1 LDTIFG
7 APVTSIA
14 LTLFIIFAIIVIFLA
29 YIIARNSI
37 LVRMAFR
44 NVIRRPARAGLII
57 SGLMLATAIISIAF
71 TTGDSVT
78 YSIKNEATSALREL
92 DMFITID
99 EESELWANQP
109 LPEYF
114 DEKLYQE
121 IKAEFEADPDVESTL
136 ADLSKTVAVINATR
150 RQFEIN
156 ATMIGVD
163 EQNSTKFE
171 ALYDELNQPLEISDL
186 GPNEIFIDIEGAE
199 ALEAEVGD
207 EIQIALG
214 PNQLTPFI
222 LKGIS
227 EGYYFKGRGSSIAIM
242 MPLKRAQDLL
252 GEEGFLSGV
261 LITNNGDP
269 YEGVKYSDGIEE
281 RLGDSE
287 VLKSNGLKIVP
298 IKADL
303 VELANSIGSLFVTFF
318 TTFGLFS
325 IGVGLLLIFLIFS
338 MLAAER
344 KSEMGMARAV
354 GMQRQQLIR
363 LFMLEGAIY
372 GLGSAII
379 GVLAGIGIG
388 LLLIVA
394 ASNIFS
400 GSSDDFNLSGN
411 VSSISVLTSFL
422 LGAVITF
429 ATVFF
434 ASWKISKLNI
444 VRAIRDIP
452 DPQGTGR
459 TKSNLIWSLIL
470 TIGGILLV
478 ISSFSSNQFPAFI
491 FGLAII
497 PIGLSLFFRWLGL
510 SQNIVLTGAGVVL
523 VVIFVLP
530 ASIWDSLNENWTDN
544 FASFFITGTFLV
556 TGAVLIFMN
565 NNKPVLAF
573 FVNTLGRIKSIAPIV
588 KSAVSYP
595 LRYGFRT
602 GLSVAMFS
610 VVIFAVLVN
619 SMVVEGFNSLLD
631 DRERFAGGYD
641 TIGYVLSDL
650 NPIKNI
656 EEKIDSTEELSFIT
670 DVSTF
675 RTVSDTEGLV
685 VDSNQTDF
693 ITTNITGVDNGFME
707 SNKFRI
713 SLATEKYIT
722 ENGFDSKAVWEDL
735 KNNPGL
741 AVVDSGMIPTKNS
754 FAFDSENDNL
764 TLDVEELF
772 IENDFMNEVK
782 VTIRDLESGS
792 EYEVTVIGV
801 LDQFTDNGPILPSGI
816 FTSQKFLFDRTGINS
831 DATRYLFR
839 VEENYPD
846 PSVAIESGLFE
857 HAIQTLDLEETLI
870 ELQSQQRSFF
880 DLLTGFMLLGLV
892 VGIVSLGVIS
902 ARAVVER
909 RHAIGVMRAIG
920 FSKRNVLLTF
930 IGESS
935 FIGIMGILIGI
946 ILGIVTGINVM
957 ADIRDSADPDIKTII
972 PWVKFALIG
981 IGAYLMSLIT
991 TLIPALQASE
1001 VAPAEA
1007 LRYE

>member
-1 LDTIFG
+1 
-7 APVTSIA
+7 
-14 LTLFIIFAIIVIFLA
+14 
-29 YIIARNSI
+29 
-37 LVRMAFR
+37 MAFR
-44 NVIRRPARAGLII
+44 NVIRRPARAGLIM

-78 YSIKNEATSALREL
+78 YSIKNAATSSLREL
-92 DMFITID
+92 DMFISID
-99 EESELWANQP
+99 EESQLWENQP

-114 DEKLYQE
+114 DENLYQQ
-121 IKAEFEADPDVESTL
+121 ISTEFEADPGVESVL
-136 ADLSKTVAVINATR
+136 AAIDKTVAVINATR

-163 EQNSTKFE
+163 EQNSTNFE

-186 GPNEIFIDIEGAE
+186 GPNEIFIDVAGAE
-199 ALEAEVGD
+199 ALEAKVGD

-222 LKGIS
+222 VKGIS
-227 EGYYFKGRGSSIAIM
+227 EGYYFKTQGSSITIM
-242 MPLKRAQDLL
+242 MPLKRAQELL
-252 GEEGFLSGV
+252 GEEGSLFGV
-261 LITNNGDP
+261 LITNVGDP

-281 RLGDSE
+281 RLGESE
-287 VLKSNGLKIVP
+287 VLKSNGLKLVP

-303 VELANSIGSLFVTFF
+303 VELANRIGSLFVTFF

-400 GSSDDFNLSGN
+400 GNSNDFNLSGN
-411 VSSISVLTSFL
+411 VSFISALTSFL

-434 ASWKISKLNI
+434 ASWKISNLNI

-459 TKSNLIWSLIL
+459 TKSNLIWSLVL
-470 TIGGILLV
+470 TIGGAILV
-478 ISSFSSNQFPAFI
+478 GTSFSNNQFPAFI
-491 FGLAII
+491 FGLALI
-497 PIGLSLFFRWLGL
+497 PIGLSLLFRWIGL
-510 SQNIVLTGAGVVL
+510 AQSIVLTGAGVVL
-523 VVIFVLP
+523 VIIFVLP
-530 ASIWDSLNENWTDN
+530 ASVWDSLNENWTDN

-565 NNKPVLAF
+565 NNKPILAF

-619 SMVVEGFNSLLD
+619 SMVVEGFNNLLND
-631 DRERFAGGYD
+631 TERFAGGYD
-641 TIGYVLSDL
+641 TVGYVLSDL
-650 NPIKNI
+650 NPIQDI
-656 EEKIDSTEELSFIT
+656 QSKIDSTEELSFVT
-670 DVSTF
+670 EVSTF
-675 RTVSDTEGLV
+675 RTVRDTEGLAL
-685 VDSNQTDF
+685 DSNQTDF
-693 ITTNITGVDNGFME
+693 ISTNITGIDDNFME

-713 SLATEKYIT
+713 SLATEKYVT
-722 ENGFDSKAVWEDL
+722 ETGFDAKAVWADL
-735 KNNPGL
+735 KNNPGF

-754 FAFDSENDNL
+754 FAFDPDSDNL
-764 TLDVEELF
+764 VLNVNELF
-772 IENDFMNEVK
+772 IENDVMEEVK
-782 VTIRDLESGS
+782 VTIRDLESGN

-801 LDQFTDNGPILPSGI
+801 LDQFLDNGPILPSGI
-816 FTSQKFLFDRTGINS
+816 FTSQQFLFEKTGINS

-839 VEENYPD
+839 VEDGYTD
-846 PSVAIESGLFE
+846 PSASIESGLFE
-857 HAIQTLDLEETLI
+857 HAIQTIDLEETLTEI
-870 ELQSQQRSFF
+870 QSQQRSFF

-920 FSKRNVLLTF
+920 FSKRSVLLTF

-946 ILGIVTGINVM
+946 ILGIATGINVM

-972 PWVKFALIG
+972 PWLKFALIG
-981 IGAYLMSLIT
+981 IGAYLMTLIT